1 MNLPK
6 LRLNAQLE
14 YLRLADVLARLASAH
29 SISQADAITVLCVSI
44 RRAENTPRLFDL
56 QDFDPLHSLSAP
68 REIDLNQL
76 LQALENATA
85 SQVGFLR
92 EELEG
97 VLDCSLLSAQEQT
110 ALNAKPS
117 GQDDARSEGKKS
129 EFIYQLLRVHYG
141 EEVAN
146 NPRRHITEITA
157 TGARGCK
164 GKISQAFELAGITP
178 NITGQTLSNWT
189 KPHRQADH

>member
-44 RRAENTPRLFDL
+44 RQAQSKPRLFDL

-117 GQDDARSEGKKS
+117 GQHATHNAGDDWKK
-129 EFIYQLLRVHYG
+129 
-141 EEVAN
+141 
-146 NPRRHITEITA
+146 
-157 TGARGCK
+157 
-164 GKISQAFELAGITP
+164 
-178 NITGQTLSNWT
+178 
-189 KPHRQADH
+189 